1 MATVTVGKGNV
12 TKGRQTRRR
21 KDKQYTTYGW
31 MMGLGMVGL
40 LLLASILWWG
50 FNTIKTSLVSKLVDW
65 EPVKQGVVEDI
76 TPVDAV
82 LVREER
88 VVSTP
93 QGGKVK
99 PVIPEGERVRK
110 GALVAYVTVDTI
122 ETGNGQ
128 KAIPLY
134 APATGIVCYH
144 VDGLEGLVT
153 PENLEKLGA
162 AKIIAA
168 ATSAAGQDE
177 KTAVQ
182 AQSGQDGKTVSQ
194 VQSGQPVFKIFNNLK
209 PTYFLSDLSKA
220 GIPAGFVA
228 EDKIVYARLK
238 SEDEPISFRIMPGAK
253 GGNPQYLSMLTSSY
267 RPEFVHS
274 RAAKIDLISSSFQG
288 YIIPKGALVNKDGQT
303 GIYIVYKETAS
314 WEPVK
319 VKGEVKDQAVVKP
332 AKKPGLTRLIPNAL
346 VVTNPELVQE
356 GQPVYV
362 R

>member
-1 MATVTVGKGNV
+1 MATVGKVNV
-12 TKGRQTRRR
+12 TKRQQTRRR

-31 MMGLGMVGL
+31 TMGLGMVGL
-40 LLLASILWWG
+40 LILASVLWWG
-50 FNTIKTSLVSKLVDW
+50 YNTIKTSLVSKLVDW
-65 EPVKQGVVEDI
+65 EPAKQGVLEDI

-88 VVSTP
+88 VVSTL
-93 QGGKVK
+93 QGGKLK

-122 ETGNGQ
+122 EAADGQ
-128 KAIPLY
+128 KDIPLS

-162 AKIIAA
+162 AKIISA
-168 ATSAAGQDE
+168 ATSTTPAAAGQPD
-177 KTAVQ
+177 AR
-182 AQSGQDGKTVSQ
+182 QDGKTVLQ

-209 PTYFLSDLSKA
+209 ATYFLSDLSKA
-220 GIPAGFVA
+220 VVPPGFVKDGKIA
-228 EDKIVYARLK
+228 HGRLQSGED
-238 SEDEPISFRIMPGAK
+238 SISFRILPGTK
-253 GGNPQYLSMLTSSY
+253 GGSTQYLLMTTSSY
-267 RPEFVHS
+267 RPEFVHN
-274 RAAKIDLISSSFQG
+274 RVTKLDLISSRFQG

-319 VKGEVKDQAVVKP
+319 VKGEVKDQVAVEP
-332 AKKPGLTRLIPNAL
+332 AGKPGSTRLVPNAL
-346 VVTNPELVQE
+346 VVTNPALVQE